1 MVIACAVLLVI
12 FVLLLALLIREQD
25 LPQLPPPDPFH
36 VHDERKARIYEN
48 LRDLQFELRIGKLSD
63 EDYAKSKAVLQAELA
78 RVLADID
85 ALKAELAGK
94 PKQEEKV
101 AAK

>member
-1 MVIACAVLLVI
+1 MVIAAAVLITL
-12 FVLLLALLIREQD
+12 FALLLALFIRDND
-25 LPQLPPPDPFH
+25 LPALPPPDPFH

-63 EDYAKSKAVLQAELA
+63 EDYAKAKAILQKELA
-78 RVLADID
+78 QVLADID
-85 ALKAELAGK
+85 ALKAQLSGATSESKA
-94 PKQEEKV
+94 